1 MEKRRKIKMNNQP
14 KFELGQVVMTIAINK
29 SIATNEEFLKDI
41 YNSLSRYRNC
51 DFSDMK
57 YPEDIESNMSAIE
70 NNDDRIFATYNTC
83 KGKIYIITECDRSYT
98 TILFPDEY

>member
-1 MEKRRKIKMNNQP
+1 MNNQP
-14 KFELGQVVMTIAINK
+14 KFELGQVVMTKTISESISK
-29 SIATNEEFLKDI
+29 SEKFSKDI

-83 KGKIYIITECDRSYT
+83 KGKIYIITEYDRSVT
-98 TILFPDEY
+98 IILFPDEY